1 MTKLMGFK
9 GKLLSGAAGSTPS
22 DSAVLKAR
30 DVSYKID
37 SVTDDVSDRGNIH
50 EVVDVAQIKIGL
62 QFELNNND
70 ADTLAQAIRAAITT
84 GDALAIRTRDKAAGY
99 GVDADWVFSLSEE
112 QPLKGAQRI
121 KVDAMPTDKAGR
133 YPVWGT

>member
-9 GKLLSGAAGSTPS
+9 GKLVSGTAGSTPS
-22 DSAVLKAR
+22 DAAILKAR

-37 SVTDDVSDRGNIH
+37 SVTDDVSDRDNIH

-70 ADTLAQAIRAAITT
+70 SDSLATAIRTAVTT
-84 GDALAIRTRDKAAGY
+84 GEAIAIRTRDKASGY
-99 GVDADWVFSLSEE
+99 GVNADWVLSLSEE
-112 QPLKGAQRI
+112 QPLKGAQRMKI
-121 KVDAMPTDKAGR
+121 DAMPTDKAGR
-133 YPVWGT
+133 YPVWGS